1 MARQL
6 DPTKRKLTDIQC
18 KSAKPLRDENGS
30 TKPIKLSD
38 GYGLNLEVRSD
49 GKFWFY
55 AFRLNGKQLKLNL
68 GGYPTV
74 RLSDAREIHQTA
86 WSIVQDGKDPRQA
99 TITSTQKK
107 RAQTE
112 QRELEKRQLVEEA
125 KKSRYTFKSV
135 ANEWMNNKEPSITK
149 DTHRRRSL
157 LLQNHVFPVIGKRQI
172 SELRVSDVLRVL
184 KPISERG
191 STYQAKRCREMLK
204 QIFN

>member
-74 RLSDAREIHQTA
+74 RLSDAREMHQTA
-86 WSIVQDGKDPRQA
+86 WTIVQDGEDPRQA

-112 QRELEKRQLVEEA
+112 QRELEKSNLR
-125 KKSRYTFKSV
+125 
-135 ANEWMNNKEPSITK
+135 
-149 DTHRRRSL
+149 
-157 LLQNHVFPVIGKRQI
+157 KRQKSLAI
-172 SELRVSDVLRVL
+172 RSS
-184 KPISERG
+184 
-191 STYQAKRCREMLK
+191 Q
-204 QIFN
+204 

>member
-74 RLSDAREIHQTA
+74 RLSDAREMHQTA
-86 WSIVQDGKDPRQA
+86 WIIVQDGEDPPGRQRLPVLRKNELRL
-99 TITSTQKK
+99 S
-107 RAQTE
+107 
-112 QRELEKRQLVEEA
+112 RESWRRGNLLKRQ
-125 KKSRYTFKSV
+125 KSL
-135 ANEWMNNKEPSITK
+135 AI
-149 DTHRRRSL
+149 RSS
-157 LLQNHVFPVIGKRQI
+157 P
-172 SELRVSDVLRVL
+172 
-184 KPISERG
+184 
-191 STYQAKRCREMLK
+191 
-204 QIFN
+204 